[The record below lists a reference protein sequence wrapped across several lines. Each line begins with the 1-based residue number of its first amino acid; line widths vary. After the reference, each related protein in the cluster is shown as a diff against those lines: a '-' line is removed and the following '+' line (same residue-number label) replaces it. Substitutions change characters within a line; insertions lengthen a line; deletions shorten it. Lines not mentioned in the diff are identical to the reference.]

1 MHPRRILCRFSIN
14 RAIDRPYAIRGTRQ
28 YIWSVMLNVIPVGE
42 IRVVTRKTEEK
53 EMENTRTEST
63 RNKVELALWALGSLV
78 AVVYTYAI

>member
-1 MHPRRILCRFSIN
+1 
-14 RAIDRPYAIRGTRQ
+14 
-28 YIWSVMLNVIPVGE
+28 MLNVIPMGE